1 MAVLAET
8 LFGSQGKG
16 GSVGNE
22 ECMYSFLMI
31 RNVLLALM
39 FSVTMS
45 ELTLMFLLMP

>member
-1 MAVLAET
+1 MNCFTMAMLVET

-22 ECMYSFLMI
+22 ECIYSFLAI
-31 RNVLLALM
+31 RNVLALI

-45 ELTLMFLLMP
+45 EL

>member
-1 MAVLAET
+1 MAVLVET

-22 ECMYSFLMI
+22 ECMYSFLTI
-31 RNVLLALM
+31 KNVLALI

-45 ELTLMFLLMP
+45 GL